1 VARAG
6 ADNLEARI
14 AWLEATVARL
24 EKRLAARDAEI
35 ARKDG
40 FILFQDALTPPPS
53 ADPGQDG
60 DHATGPEA

>member
-14 AWLEATVARL
+14 AGLEATVARL

-40 FILFQDALTPPPS
+40 FILFQADRIDELTRS
-53 ADPGQDG
+53 LEEVRRAGKR
-60 DHATGPEA
+60 